1 MMNKN
6 QVIAK
11 AIEAGADIEEI
22 EAEAAKLVRQVGSV
36 PFKNMI
42 VALQLMPW
50 FNSKDDWVRL
60 AGAMMA
66 KGLKRKIA
74 A

>member
-1 MMNKN
+1 MNKN
-6 QVIAK
+6 QAIAK

-22 EAEAAKLVRQVGSV
+22 EAESKRWISHVGSV

-42 VALQLMPW
+42 VALQLMSW
-50 FNSKDDWVRL
+50 VNSKDEWVRL

-66 KGLKRKIA
+66 KSLKRKFA